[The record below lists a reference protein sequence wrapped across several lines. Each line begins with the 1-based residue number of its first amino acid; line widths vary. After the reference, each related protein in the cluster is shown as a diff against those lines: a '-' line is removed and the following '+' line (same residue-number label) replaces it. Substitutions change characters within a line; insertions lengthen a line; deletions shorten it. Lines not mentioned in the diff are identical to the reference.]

1 MGQSSLSMR
10 GNRAEIRLGYQ
21 VAAELGEWEFREA
34 GDGFVVDAVV
44 SKANPVYLGQAPLAL
59 DIPQGRKTLRF
70 HSVEVQ
76 QLGGRV
82 KVRGQGS
89 PEQR

>member
-1 MGQSSLSMR
+1 MALTMTGS
-10 GNRAEIRLGYQ
+10 RAEIRLGYQ
-21 VAAELGEWEFREA
+21 VAAELDAWDFREE
-34 GDGFVVDAVV
+34 GDGFVVDAAV

-70 HSVEVQ
+70 HNVTVQ
-76 QLGGRV
+76 QVGNRV
-82 KVRGQGS
+82 KVRGQGR

>member
-1 MGQSSLSMR
+1 MGLSMR

-21 VAAELGEWEFREA
+21 VAAELGAWEYREE
-34 GDGFVVDAVV
+34 GDGFVVDAAV

-70 HSVEVQ
+70 HGVEVQ
-76 QLGGRV
+76 QVGNRV
-82 KVRGQGS
+82 RVRGNGK